1 MSAPASN
8 PFRQT
13 VGWLAAPARFPSSR
27 LETRAET
34 MLCMA
39 ALAAAEEA
47 GERARHLIKSS
58 DPAMMSAQRTMANR
72 RKLVHFKCD
81 NSAKV

>member
-1 MSAPASN
+1 MNAPATN
-8 PFRQT
+8 PFNLT
-13 VGWLAAPARFPSSR
+13 VGWMAAHARFPVSR
-27 LETRAET
+27 LESRAET

-47 GERARHLIKSS
+47 GERERHLIKSS
-58 DPAMMSAQRTMANR
+58 DAAMMSAQRTLANR
-72 RKLVHFKCD
+72 RKQVHFKCD

>member
-1 MSAPASN
+1 MTATAQN

-13 VGWLAAPARFPSSR
+13 VGWLATHTRFPASR
-27 LETRAET
+27 LEARAET

-39 ALAAAEEA
+39 ALAAAEDA
-47 GERARHLIKSS
+47 GERERHLIQSS
-58 DPAMMSAQRTMANR
+58 DAALMSAQRTMANR
-72 RKLVHFKCD
+72 RKMVHFKCD

>member
-1 MSAPASN
+1 MSPPAQN

-13 VGWLAAPARFPSSR
+13 VGWLAAHTRFPASR
-27 LETRAET
+27 LESRAEA

-39 ALAAAEEA
+39 ALAAAEESS
-47 GERARHLIKSS
+47 ERERHLIKSS